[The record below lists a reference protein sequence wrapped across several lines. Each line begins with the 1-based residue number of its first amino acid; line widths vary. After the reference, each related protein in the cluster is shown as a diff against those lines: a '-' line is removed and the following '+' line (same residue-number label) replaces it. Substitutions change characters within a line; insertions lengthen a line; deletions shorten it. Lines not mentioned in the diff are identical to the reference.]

1 MNRDFARYHSPK
13 SLPNEKPNSFAS
25 WLEHH
30 RPLFW
35 RCVPFVAIVCFLAW
49 CFVSFRSN
57 FTWDDAEPEILNQ
70 AWRLANGGSI
80 YRGVESP
87 PYAFAAY
94 TPLYFAVTALLLK
107 FTGLSYIPAKLI
119 SFLAALSIG
128 WAMVRLSRE
137 WNKSGRDGLWAASF
151 LFLIPAFLYNS
162 ARCHVQMM
170 AVAFSIWSLYFFLR
184 NRWKATLI
192 ISPLFAVLAFYTKQ
206 TQVALPLAMAL
217 YLAIRNRRWFLPYAS
232 IGLVLGLIP
241 FLWLQK
247 ISGGLFF
254 FDTVSLARLEYDWW
268 TIPQI
273 FMHHAGP
280 ILIFIGIAGSLLWQ
294 RFKDGTWDAIDCYL
308 GCLFFITL
316 ISLGRLGAH
325 GQYVVELLVITLLY
339 LLKTAGLP
347 AIPRRDALV
356 SAQILLLFLYAP
368 AFIFLEEGL
377 WDISANRAS
386 SKIYSLIRERS
397 GPVLSQ
403 QNSFSLFSRGEI
415 YVQLF
420 HFSGLS
426 RAGMWDQRPLLNEI
440 DKRGFCCVITEFP
453 IETSPLS
460 DSDNERFTP
469 EIISAVRRNYKLLE
483 SVYPYYFYV
492 PSSTLANLTK
502 RTGFHRFH

>member
-1 MNRDFARYHSPK
+1 MLYFNPLSMNRDIARFRSPN
-13 SLPNEKPNSFAS
+13 SLPHEKQNSFAS
-25 WLEHH
+25 RLKHY
-30 RPLFW
+30 RPLLW
-35 RCVPFVAIVCFLAW
+35 RLVPAVAIVCFLAW
-49 CFVSFRSN
+49 CFVSLRSN

-70 AWRLANGGSI
+70 AWRLTNGGSI
-80 YRGVESP
+80 YHGIESP

-94 TPLYFAVTALLLK
+94 TPLYFAVTAVLMK

-119 SFLAALSIG
+119 SFLAALLIG
-128 WAMVRLSRE
+128 WAIVRLNRE
-137 WNKSGRDGLWAASF
+137 WNKSGRDGLWAAFF

-162 ARCHVQMM
+162 VRCHAQMM
-170 AVAFSIWSLYFFLR
+170 AVAFSVWSLYFFLR
-184 NRWKATLI
+184 NRWKATLV
-192 ISPLFAVLAFYTKQ
+192 ISPLLAVLAFYTKQ
-206 TQVALPLAMAL
+206 TQVALPLAMIL
-217 YLAIRNRRWFLPYAS
+217 YLAIRNRRWLLPYVS

-247 ISGGLFF
+247 ISGGLFY
-254 FDTVSLARLEYDWW
+254 FDTVQLAKLEYNPW

-280 ILIFIGIAGSLLWQ
+280 ILIFIGIAVSVGWR
-294 RFKDGTWDAIDCYL
+294 RFKDGTWGAIDCYL
-308 GCLFFITL
+308 GCLFVITL

-325 GQYVVELLVITLLY
+325 GQYVVELLVLTLLY

-386 SKIYSLIRERS
+386 SKIYSMINERS

-420 HFSGLS
+420 HFSGLA

-440 DKRGFCCVITEFP
+440 DKQEFCCVITEFP
-453 IETSPLS
+453 IEKSVLS
-460 DSDNERFTP
+460 DTDNERFTP
-469 EIISAVRRNYKLLE
+469 EIAAAVRKNYKLLE
-483 SVYPYYFYV
+483 LVYPYYFYV
-492 PSSTLANLTK
+492 PSAVK
-502 RTGFHRFH
+502 